1 MNKIIPKLIF
11 KIGCVA
17 LLFLSVNVVFAQ
29 NSIRYKS
36 EIFTDFDTISNVQY
50 GEAINLSNENEKL
63 LLTVYTPRLD
73 VEKNRPLIIFIHGGG
88 FINGDK
94 SKGFQVKFSKYFA
107 KRGYVTSSINY
118 RLGVN
123 KTKTDTDYAEAMFRA
138 VQDAK
143 AAVRFFRKHA
153 DEYGIDSNQIFI
165 SGGSAGGMTALQLA
179 YMDQNEVPEGVDQN
193 KWGNLEG
200 NSGNEGFSSKVSG
213 VINCWGAMIAINW
226 IKAGDVPVFGIC
238 GNADLTVSYDGTFSY
253 HGFKYGSKNIY
264 DYAFSLGIPAKLKIF
279 DGAGHNIGSEN
290 QNIALEEVNNWIFG
304 LLKNPNST
312 APSIKE
318 IGTVLNSN
326 KRSDNSPK
334 TIVLKGEALLKN
346 WNAIQANDSSMKKS
360 VKHLLAT
367 ADKIL
372 AAAKVYTVMHKTQVP
387 PSGDKHDYMSTGPY
401 WWPDPS
407 KPDGLPYIKKDGQR
421 NPEYYEITDSQE
433 MDKVEDDVETLGLA
447 YYFSKDEK
455 YANFAAK
462 LIKVWFLDPETLQN
476 PNLNF
481 GQGIKG
487 INTGRGTGII
497 ETRALYRIAD
507 AAILL
512 QDSKSWTTENHKAL
526 IKWFSDYLTWMV
538 ESPIGKDEADSKNN
552 HGTYYS
558 VQVIAFSIFAERPEI
573 GINELQIFKKRM
585 ESQIQLDGSLPLELE
600 RTKSWTYVNM
610 NLLGF
615 CLNARLAEHLKMDL
629 WNYQTPEGKSIKS
642 ALDWLLPYI
651 KKEKNW
657 SHEQIIKTSFGETI
671 EILEAAAINFNK
683 PEYSVLAHII
693 DAKIDESDFNQLTN

>member
-1 MNKIIPKLIF
+1 MNKINPKLIF
-11 KIGCVA
+11 KIGTIA
-17 LLFLSVNVVFAQ
+17 LLFCSLNSLFAQ

-36 EIFTDFDTISNVQY
+36 EIFTEFDTISNVQY
-50 GEAINLSNENEKL
+50 GEAINLSNETEKL
-63 LLTVYTPRLD
+63 LLTVYTPKLD
-73 VEKNRPLIIFIHGGG
+73 VEKKRPMLIFIHGGG
-88 FINGDK
+88 FVNGDK

-107 KRGYVTSSINY
+107 KRGYVTSAINY

-153 DEYGIDSNQIFI
+153 DEYGIDPNQIFI

-179 YMDQNEVPEGVDQN
+179 YMDQNEVPVTVDQN

-213 VINCWGAMIAINW
+213 VINCWGAMIDINW
-226 IKAGDVPVFGIC
+226 IKSGDVPLFGIC

-264 DYAFSLGIPAKLKIF
+264 DYALSLGIPTKLKIF
-279 DGAGHNIGSEN
+279 DGAGHNIGSDN
-290 QNIALEEVNNWIFG
+290 QNIALEEVNEWLFG
-304 LLKNPNST
+304 LLKNTSPIANTKTEINTVSKINKSVST
-312 APSIKE
+312 APK
-318 IGTVLNSN
+318 TVVLN
-326 KRSDNSPK
+326 
-334 TIVLKGEALLKN
+334 GEALLKN
-346 WNAIQANDSSMKKS
+346 WNAIQANDSAKKKS
-360 VKHLLAT
+360 VKHLLGN

-372 AAAKVYTVMHKTQVP
+372 AAAKLYSVIHKKQLP
-387 PSGDKHDYMSTGPY
+387 PSGDKHDYLSTGPY

-407 KPDGLPYIKKDGQR
+407 KSDGLPYIKKDGQR
-421 NPEYYEITDSQE
+421 NPEYYDITDSQE

-455 YANFAAK
+455 YANFATK
-462 LIKVWFLDPETLQN
+462 LIKSWFLDAETLQN

-497 ETRALYRIAD
+497 ETRALYRISD

-512 QDSKSWTTENHKAL
+512 QDSKSWSAENHKAL
-526 IKWFSDYLTWMV
+526 KKWFSDYLTWMID
-538 ESPIGKDEADSKNN
+538 SPIGKDEADSKNN

-558 VQVIAFSIFAERPEI
+558 VQVIAFALFAERPEEATR
-573 GINELQIFKKRM
+573 ELEIFKKRM

-600 RTKSWTYVNM
+600 RTKSWNYVNM

-615 CLNARLAEHLKMDL
+615 CINARLGEHLKIDL
-629 WNYQTPEGKSIKS
+629 WKYQTNEGKSIKKCI
-642 ALDWLLPYI
+642 DWLMPYM
-651 KKEKNW
+651 KKEKTW
-657 SHEQIIKTSFGETI
+657 DREQIVKFSFEETVGFLMGASNKYPNSDFIPLAKEIDI
-671 EILEAAAINFNK
+671 ET
-683 PEYSVLAHII
+683 YQ
-693 DAKIDESDFNQLTN
+693 SDFNQLTN